1 MKRFGSVVGFV
12 KAWANPGSV
21 PQNKDNN
28 NKNNNP
34 FLCIS

>member
-1 MKRFGSVVGFV
+1 MKQFGSAVEFV
-12 KAWANPGSV
+12 KAWVNPGSAL
-21 PQNKDNN
+21 QNKDNN